1 MSYNFSNGRPS
12 GSMPW
17 VDQYWDDSYSPMAK
31 YGAPVQ
37 TSSSPLIPQMS
48 MAPVA
53 SPIDLSQKGLDA
65 MSNTGSNPGAAVTP
79 GGWGQQL
86 NSWLK
91 ETGITGTK
99 EDPGWGGMAMGAASG
114 ISSAMLGWG
123 QYNLAKDTLA
133 QHKQEYAA
141 NYDAQKRTTNASM
154 EDRQRARI
162 ASNAGGYQS
171 VGDYM
176 SKNGIK

>member
-1 MSYNFSNGRPS
+1 MVYDFSKWGAGPQTPFSMESLNVGANAAMGIDVANPTPLTNPVVTGDWQSPFIKPGSDIPNIGAS
-12 GSMPW
+12 GVPGMPT
-17 VDQYWDDSYSPMAK
+17 PNM
-31 YGAPVQ
+31 G
-37 TSSSPLIPQMS
+37 
-48 MAPVA
+48 
-53 SPIDLSQKGLDA
+53 
-65 MSNTGSNPGAAVTP
+65 GSWFDGMV
-79 GGWGQQL
+79 
-86 NSWLK
+86 
-91 ETGITGTK
+91 GTK
-99 EDPGWGGMAMGAASG
+99 ETPGWGGMAMGAASG